1 MSGPGPS
8 GKRRRQHE
16 EEHEGGHENAER
28 WLLSYADMITLLMA
42 LFIVLF
48 AISQVDQQKL
58 LALSSGLQEDF
69 GAPAITNHT
78 QGLLDGTSVD
88 SAIQAIAPVAP
99 QVASDIVTEPT
110 NGAKGGSG
118 SKDGDNTARDQLADV
133 RAKLV
138 KALTAKGLQ
147 NAVHFEVRDDG
158 LVVDIVSDRVLFDAG
173 EATLRPE
180 GRKVLSAVAPTLRGL
195 DNQLTVEGHTDDVPA
210 GGVYRSNWEL
220 STARATTVLQY
231 LLAQRVRG
239 SHLSA
244 AGYAD
249 QRPLASNDTSAGRA
263 RNRRVA
269 VVVHSTDPSA
279 SVAASISSASTPSTQ
294 SASPS
299 GGTR

>member
-8 GKRRRQHE
+8 GRRRQHE

-58 LALSSGLQEDF
+58 LALSSGLQQDF

-78 QGLLDGTSVD
+78 QGILDGTSVD

-99 QVASDIVTEPT
+99 QVTSDIVTQPT
-110 NGAKGGSG
+110 TRASGGTGSG
-118 SKDGDNTARDQLADV
+118 SGDKTARDQLTEV
-133 RAKLV
+133 RTKLT
-138 KALTAKGLQ
+138 KALSAKGLQ
-147 NAVHFEVRDDG
+147 DAVHFELRDDG

-173 EATLRPE
+173 EASLMPE
-180 GRKVLSAVAPTLRGL
+180 GRKVLSAVAPTLRSL
-195 DNQLTVEGHTDDVPA
+195 ENQLTVEGHTDNVPA
-210 GGVYRSNWEL
+210 GGLYRSNWEL
-220 STARATTVLQY
+220 STARATTVLQF
-231 LLAQRVRG
+231 LLSQHVAG
-239 SHLSA
+239 SRLSA

-249 QRPLASNDTSAGRA
+249 QRPLATNDTTSGRA

-269 VVVHSTDPSA
+269 VVVHSTDPST
-279 SVAASISSASTPSTQ
+279 SVAASVSSTSTPSTQ

-299 GGTR
+299 GGSR